1 MATRADDIAKI
12 VTRAIVNRRL
22 WPGCKLSE
30 QAMADIFG
38 VSRPVVRQ
46 AIVRLAD
53 DGLVTIE
60 HNRGAF
66 ISRPSY
72 REAMEIY
79 DALTMLEQGVAAQ
92 LSGRLGPHEWADLRR
107 HVELQ
112 NKAVEEKNDALS
124 DQLGSS
130 FHEMFVRLARN
141 TVVQEMHAQL
151 IRRTALLRTL
161 VSSRFDYCG
170 LLHDH
175 STLINLLEDN
185 KVSEAQVLIDRHHR
199 NVVRGFVLDEDVKPI
214 MSAQE
219 ALEPYLPEV
228 TAGQKLAS

>member
-1 MATRADDIAKI
+1 MATRADEIAQI
-12 VTRAIVNRRL
+12 VTRAIINKRL

-30 QAMADIFG
+30 QVMADLFS

-46 AIVRLAD
+46 AIIRLAD

-60 HNRGAF
+60 LNRGAF

-79 DALTMLEQGVAAQ
+79 DALTMLEQGVASQ
-92 LSGRLGPHEWADLRR
+92 LSGRLGPHEWAELRR

-112 NKAVEEKNDALS
+112 NKAVEENNNALS

-130 FHEMFVRLARN
+130 FHEIFVRLARN
-141 TVVQEMHAQL
+141 TVVQAMHTQL
-151 IRRTALLRTL
+151 IRRTSLLRTL
-161 VSSRFDYCG
+161 VGSRFDYCG

-175 STLINLLEDN
+175 SKLIDLLEN
-185 KVSEAQVLIDRHHR
+185 GQVAEAQALIDTHHR
-199 NVVRGFVLDEDVKPI
+199 NVVRGFVLDEDAKPA
-214 MSAQE
+214 MSARE
-219 ALEPYLPEV
+219 ALEPYIAEDNGALQE
-228 TAGQKLAS
+228 AS